1 MIFDVI
7 FYMWDAVTE
16 LLVAWTPK
24 NSASRPNLVI
34 ALVNVPPPP
43 TQDYKWVPANFGG
56 NLVMNWYRSTKG
68 EY

>member
-1 MIFDVI
+1 MIFDII

-34 ALVNVPPPP
+34 ALVNAPPPP
-43 TQDYKWVPANFGG
+43 LPRIINDYRRILGVT
-56 NLVMNWYRSTKG
+56 L
-68 EY
+68 

>member
-34 ALVNVPPPP
+34 ALVNAPPPP

-56 NLVMNWYRSTKG
+56 NLVMNWYLSTKR

>member
-24 NSASRPNLVI
+24 NSAPSPNLGI
-34 ALVNVPPPP
+34 GLGNAPPPP
-43 TQDYKWVPANFGG
+43 PLTQDYK
-56 NLVMNWYRSTKG
+56 
-68 EY
+68 

>member
-1 MIFDVI
+1 MIFDII

-34 ALVNVPPPP
+34 ALVNAPPPP
-43 TQDYKWVPANFGG
+43 PSPYPG
-56 NLVMNWYRSTKG
+56 L
-68 EY
+68 

>member
-34 ALVNVPPPP
+34 ALVNAPPPP
-43 TQDYKWVPANFGG
+43 SPRIINE
-56 NLVMNWYRSTKG
+56 YRRILGVTL
-68 EY
+68 